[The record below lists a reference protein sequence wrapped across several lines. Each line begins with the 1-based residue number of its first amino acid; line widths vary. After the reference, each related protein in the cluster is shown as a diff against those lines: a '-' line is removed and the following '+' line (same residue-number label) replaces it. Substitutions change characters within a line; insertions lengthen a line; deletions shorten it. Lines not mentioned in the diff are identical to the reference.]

1 MEKSIATKDCGNRT
15 KDRNQKQKTAEISE
29 NVADSTKRL
38 RKHHQQLKVA
48 FNFPARSKKRKVVHV
63 AESINTS
70 LSVLTPKSKVKALS
84 QTCSKGLS
92 PASSSTLL
100 DAIGESNPLVDVY
113 TSVKRKRDTE
123 SNCVRRLILNK
134 LSAKSGSGNQVR
146 RSNRSLSWTS
156 LQKAAR
162 MDVGEIIVHYK
173 TTKSTTSKPPTKTI
187 KKVMDFYNQDTISRQ
202 LQYKNLTR
210 KIKDSSGVYHRVPVR
225 VMEVTLKKAF
235 NSFRLQHPDVKIG
248 RHSFE
253 SLRPMFV

>member
-1 MEKSIATKDCGNRT
+1 MGRPKKDKPLTSKERVKTYRSDPAKRFKENKRKRDARKSNPNPSSEEELLLKRENDRKRKAESRKNRSRQKIVGT
-15 KDRNQKQKTAEISE
+15 RAKDRNRKQKTAEISE
-29 NVADSTKRL
+29 DVADSTKRV

-48 FNFPARSKKRKVVHV
+48 FNFPTRSKKRKVVHV

-92 PASSSTLL
+92 PASSSTLS

-113 TSVKRKRDTE
+113 TSVKRKRDTG

-156 LQKAAR
+156 
-162 MDVGEIIVHYK
+162 
-173 TTKSTTSKPPTKTI
+173 
-187 KKVMDFYNQDTISRQ
+187 
-202 LQYKNLTR
+202 
-210 KIKDSSGVYHRVPVR
+210 
-225 VMEVTLKKAF
+225 
-235 NSFRLQHPDVKIG
+235 
-248 RHSFE
+248 
-253 SLRPMFV
+253 